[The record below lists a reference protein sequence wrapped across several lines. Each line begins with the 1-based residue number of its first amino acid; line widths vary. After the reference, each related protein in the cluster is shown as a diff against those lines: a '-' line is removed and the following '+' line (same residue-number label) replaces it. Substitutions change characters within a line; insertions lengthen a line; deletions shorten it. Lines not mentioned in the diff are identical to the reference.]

1 MPTVKRNLTASDID
15 AVIKQLDGYL
25 ATLKQNWD
33 AQAAGLPTRSWWS
46 INRLRLAGGVQY
58 IIETLDKLILFV
70 EDLIPA
76 GSDKKSAVVSILD
89 KLFDYVIAPA
99 LPIWLKIFVPAI
111 RGIVID
117 IVISNMI
124 EFVVGKYNKGIWKK
138 DVNNAT
144 QKNYRPPLRR

>member
-1 MPTVKRNLTASDID
+1 MPTVKRQLTASDID
-15 AVIKQLDGYL
+15 TVIKQLDGYL
-25 ATLKQNWD
+25 AALKQNWD
-33 AQAAGLPTRSWWS
+33 GQARGLPTRSWWS
-46 INRLRLAGGVQY
+46 INRLRLAGGVQF
-58 IIETLDKLILFV
+58 IIDSLDKLVLFV
-70 EDLIPA
+70 EDLIPT

-99 LPIWLKIFVPAI
+99 LPIWLKPFIPVI
-111 RGIVID
+111 RGIIID

-144 QKNYRPPLRR
+144 QNYRSPLRR